1 MNQPQRNESRESS
14 DEASFEPADL
24 LERLKQL
31 KSDPAQFLADLL
43 AAQCF
48 LGQADCRAV
57 LRAGQNNDV
66 EVLAL

>member
-1 MNQPQRNESRESS
+1 MNQPRDNKSKKSS

-31 KSDPAQFLADLL
+31 NADPAQFLADLL

-48 LGQADCRAV
+48 LG
-57 LRAGQNNDV
+57 
-66 EVLAL
+66 